1 MRTETILNKLTN
13 TLNTYPMLQDD
24 RIFTDLINELKAK
37 VYSDSMD
44 KSTKRSFMQRQKAA
58 LNFLKKQA
66 KKPRK
71 IFAYSDI
78 QEINGKEYQVFTDM
92 FTAFYLK
99 EKMSLPTMNDCHAN
113 GNKGNFPDMKR
124 LFPYNREAID
134 FNVKEQLASLKAKT
148 CHYMENGTPACMYC
162 DSDIV
167 AVDLN
172 KIKTVC
178 QILGDD
184 VQASISAELRNR
196 DRPLLILENEN
207 GLALIMPIINKDGI
221 KFAK

>member
-1 MRTETILNKLTN
+1 MRTETILNTLTN
-13 TLNTYPMLQDD
+13 TLNDYPMLRDD
-24 RIFTDLINELKAK
+24 RTFTDLINELKAE

-44 KSTKRSFMQRQKAA
+44 KSSKRSFMQRQKAA

-99 EKMSLPTMNDCHAN
+99 EKMNLPTMNDYHAN
-113 GNKGNFPDMKR
+113 GNKGDFPSMER
-124 LFPYNREAID
+124 LFPYDREAID
-134 FNVKEQLASLKAKT
+134 FNVKEHLASLKSKT
-148 CHYMENGTPACMYC
+148 CHYMENGTPACLFC
-162 DSDIV
+162 DSDKYVI
-167 AVDLN
+167 DLN
-172 KIKTVC
+172 KVKTAY
-178 QILGDD
+178 QILGDNL
-184 VQASISAELRNR
+184 QASKTNTKHPMLV
-196 DRPLLILENEN
+196 LKNEN
-207 GLALIMPIINKDGI
+207 GLALIMSIYNKDGI

>member
-24 RIFTDLINELKAK
+24 RIFTDLINELKAE

-44 KSTKRSFMQRQKAA
+44 KFTKRSFMQRQKAA

-99 EKMSLPTMNDCHAN
+99 EKMNLPTMNDYHAN
-113 GNKGNFPDMKR
+113 GNKGDFPSMKS
-124 LFPYNREAID
+124 LFSYDREAID

-148 CHYMENGTPACMYC
+148 CHYMENGTPACLFC
-162 DSDIV
+162 DSDKYAI
-167 AVDLN
+167 DLN
-172 KIKTVC
+172 RVKTAY
-178 QILGDD
+178 QILGDNL
-184 VQASISAELRNR
+184 QLSRTNTKN
-196 DRPLLILENEN
+196 PLLVLENEN

>member
-1 MRTETILNKLTN
+1 MRTETILNTLTN
-13 TLNTYPMLQDD
+13 TLKNNPVLNDD
-24 RIFTDLINELKAK
+24 RVFINLINELKAE

-66 KKPRK
+66 KKSRK

-92 FTAFYLK
+92 FTVFYLK
-99 EKMSLPTMNDCHAN
+99 EKMNLPTMNDYHAN
-113 GNKGNFPDMKR
+113 GNKGDFPSMKS
-124 LFPYNREAID
+124 LFSYDREAID

-148 CHYMENGTPACMYC
+148 CHYMENGTPACLFC
-162 DSDIV
+162 DSDKYAI
-167 AVDLN
+167 DLN
-172 KIKTVC
+172 RVKTAY
-178 QILGDD
+178 QILGDNL
-184 VQASISAELRNR
+184 QLSITNTKN
-196 DRPLLILENEN
+196 PLLVLENEN
-207 GLALIMPIINKDGI
+207 GLALIMPIINKDSI

>member
-1 MRTETILNKLTN
+1 MKTETILNTLTN
-13 TLNTYPMLQDD
+13 TLNSYPMLQDD
-24 RIFTDLINELKAK
+24 RTFTDLINELKAE

-66 KKPRK
+66 KKSRK

-78 QEINGKEYQVFTDM
+78 QEINGNEYQVFTDM

-99 EKMSLPTMNDCHAN
+99 EKMSLPTMNDYHAN
-113 GNKGNFPDMKR
+113 GNKGDFPSMKS
-124 LFPYNREAID
+124 LFSYDREAID

-148 CHYMENGTPACMYC
+148 CHYMDNGTPASMFC
-162 DSDIV
+162 DSDKYAI
-167 AVDLN
+167 DLN
-172 KIKTVC
+172 KVKTAY
-178 QILGDD
+178 QILGDNL
-184 VQASISAELRNR
+184 QLSRTNTKN
-196 DRPLLILENEN
+196 PLLVLENEN